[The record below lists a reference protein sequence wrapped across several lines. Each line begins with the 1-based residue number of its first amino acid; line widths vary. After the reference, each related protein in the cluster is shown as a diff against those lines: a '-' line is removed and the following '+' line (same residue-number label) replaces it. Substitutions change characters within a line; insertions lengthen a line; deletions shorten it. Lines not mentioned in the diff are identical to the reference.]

1 MLKSF
6 LGSNKDNAI
15 SNNSLNTTPK
25 GQAKPLEAAN
35 LQVCLKPFNFI
46 DFFIEPVYGMRK
58 QVSSSCSRVFG

>member
-15 SNNSLNTTPK
+15 SNHSSNTPK
-25 GQAKPLEAAN
+25 GQAKHLEAGN